1 MKKFLMISSAVL
13 LISGATGA
21 FAQTSGDNP
30 GGRGVTS
37 TGGPKGVTG
46 KNPDGTKARPV
57 GTTGQVGMKKGAAA
71 GNSGNAMGGPN
82 SANSNQP
89 NAVDGRTSGGAGG
102 TGAGGNSGGA
112 AGGR

>member
-1 MKKFLMISSAVL
+1 MKKFLIVSSAVL
-13 LISGATGA
+13 LIGGTTGA

-57 GTTGQVGMKKGAAA
+57 GTTGQSGMKNSGSAA
-71 GNSGNAMGGPN
+71 GNSGNSMGGPN
-82 SANSNQP
+82 SANSNNP
-89 NAVDGRTSGGAGG
+89 AAVDGRTGGGASG
-102 TGAGGNSGGA
+102 TGSAGGA